1 MSVVRLGDLFGMG
14 GIVTVPASSSV
25 TVNGR
30 PVALQGAI
38 YTPHLGC
45 SPKTPQH
52 CIGVIFDMPAG
63 VTIEG
68 QVPLTKG
75 AKGICGH
82 SPTTASSDV
91 FIVGGGFGMLGA
103 IAGAVLGSMD
113 FGSSDL
119 GGLASGFADF
129 TAPITEGLS
138 SIGSV
143 ASSAV
148 GGGTLGQIAS
158 GVATSSVTGIATGA
172 LNRAQ
177 N

>member
-45 SPKTPQH
+45 TPKTPQH
-52 CIGVIFDMPAG
+52 CFGVIFDMPAG

-82 SPTTASSDV
+82 SPTTASTDV
-91 FIVGGGFGMLGA
+91 FIIGGGFGALGA
-103 IAGAVLGSMD
+103 VAGLALGKLD
-113 FGSSDL
+113 FGTSDL
-119 GGLASGFADF
+119 GGIASGFADF
-129 TAPITEGLS
+129 ASPITEGLS
-138 SIGSV
+138 SIGSA
-143 ASSAV
+143 ASNLV
-148 GGGTLGQIAS
+148 GGGELGKIAS
-158 GVATSSVTGIATGA
+158 GVATSTVTGIATGTVNRA
-172 LNRAQ
+172 LN
-177 N
+177 

>member
-38 YTPHLGC
+38 YTPHIGC
-45 SPKTPQH
+45 TPTTPQH
-52 CIGVIFDMPAG
+52 CIGVIFDVPAG

-68 QVPLTKG
+68 STPLTKG

-82 SPTTASSDV
+82 SPMTASDDV
-91 FIVGGGFGMLGA
+91 FIIGGGFGVLGA
-103 IAGAVLGSMD
+103 VAGLALGGID
-113 FGSSDL
+113 FGTSDL
-119 GGLASGFADF
+119 GGIASGFADF
-129 TAPITEGLS
+129 ASPITEGLNS
-138 SIGSV
+138 LGSA
-143 ASSAV
+143 ASAAV

-158 GVATSSVTGIATGA
+158 GISTSTVTGIAAGVA
-172 LNRAQ
+172 NRAQ

>member
-30 PVALQGAI
+30 PVALQGAV
-38 YTPHLGC
+38 YTPHIGC
-45 SPKTPQH
+45 TPKTPQH
-52 CIGVIFDMPAG
+52 CFGVIFDIPAG

-68 QVPLTKG
+68 QTPLTKG

-91 FIVGGGFGMLGA
+91 FIIGGGFGVLGA
-103 IAGAVLGSMD
+103 FAGLALGGID
-113 FGSSDL
+113 FGTSDL

-129 TAPITEGLS
+129 AAPVTEGLS
-138 SIGSV
+138 SIGSA
-143 ASSAV
+143 ASGLV
-148 GGGTLGQIAS
+148 GVGVLGQIAS
-158 GVATSSVTGIATGA
+158 GIATSTVTGIATGA
-172 LNRAQ
+172 VNRAI

>member
-1 MSVVRLGDLFGMG
+1 MSVVRLGDFFGIG
-14 GIVTVPASSSV
+14 GLVTIPASSTV

-30 PVALQGAI
+30 PVALQGAA

-52 CIGVIFDMPAG
+52 CIGVIFDIPAG

-68 QVPLTKG
+68 STPLTKG

-82 SPTTASSDV
+82 SPTTASTDV
-91 FIVGGGFGMLGA
+91 FIVGGGFGALG
-103 IAGAVLGSMD
+103 IVAGALSSGLD

-129 TAPITEGLS
+129 ASPITDGLA
-138 SIGSV
+138 SIG
-143 ASSAV
+143 AGAAAAV

-158 GVATSSVTGIATGA
+158 GVATSTVTGIATGT
-172 LNRAQ
+172 LNRVQ